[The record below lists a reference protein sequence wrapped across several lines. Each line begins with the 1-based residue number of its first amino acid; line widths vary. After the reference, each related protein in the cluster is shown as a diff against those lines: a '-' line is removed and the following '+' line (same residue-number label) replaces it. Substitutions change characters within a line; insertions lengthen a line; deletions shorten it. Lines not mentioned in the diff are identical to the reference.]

1 MSFGLPPPANGWR
14 GNSGGKS
21 KGPPSSPSSPNLSPG
36 PNPYD
41 VVWCVDLTWCVIL
54 AVSVFFLALLAML

>member
-1 MSFGLPPPANGWR
+1 MREQSKNGSIGGR
-14 GNSGGKS
+14 GSEK
-21 KGPPSSPSSPNLSPG
+21 PPSVTSGVPSPG

>member
-1 MSFGLPPPANGWR
+1 VT
-14 GNSGGKS
+14 SGV
-21 KGPPSSPSSPNLSPG
+21 PSPG

-54 AVSVFFLALLAML
+54 AISVFFLALLAML

>member
-1 MSFGLPPPANGWR
+1 MNRPKECGNG
-14 GNSGGKS
+14 GGQGVDK
-21 KGPPSSPSSPNLSPG
+21 PSSPSSPKLSPG

-41 VVWCVDLTWCVIL
+41 RVWCVDLTWCVIL